1 MVQLS
6 AYEKMLNDLM
16 IQQEVKSPVVYDEEN
31 ILVDTLKVEKQYK
44 LIKSKSISR
53 GLNVLHYNLGGGAA
67 VLTVLWWVPDGES
80 SSDHTI
86 NSVCVCNSVENCLP
100 VYHTSKLLNMMK

>member
-44 LIKSKSISR
+44 LIKSKSIKAC
-53 GLNVLHYNLGGGAA
+53 LHLIRFNALPKP
-67 VLTVLWWVPDGES
+67 VSEPVPSEA
-80 SSDHTI
+80 
-86 NSVCVCNSVENCLP
+86 
-100 VYHTSKLLNMMK
+100 Y